1 MHRVGRV
8 VEAETIG
15 AIPVGH
21 TGENLPFVAGE
32 FFRRH
37 EFRRIGAICRGQVDE
52 DSAASFVAFII
63 GQRLAAFERAVGHGR
78 NAHDSAFSIDR
89 HTVITTGDIAVLNM
103 SKAQLCAAVRA
114 EIFDAADLAS
124 AIAPQHEVLAGN
136 LAGQRFAGFQLNR
149 RGDGHPEPPE
159 TEVDIVVDPVTAF
172 CGGKFDNDSVTS
184 VRHLTTKLNDL
195 ADSTGVAIIALQ
207 HLTKS
212 ENPKLKNCILG
223 SGAWVH
229 GPRIVLGAVHTQEND
244 RLFGK
249 IKANVTDT
257 YGVYPFSIESVD
269 IQDIGGVR
277 RIDWADEAWCNDQLS
292 DHEGGLRV
300 PDSKS
305 QLAYDILRESL
316 SDGQWHLRDFL
327 MQRILTIVEVSEST
341 VKRMAQELGVEKRRI
356 SDVPPQTE
364 WRLSKQSIPGHNI

>member
-1 MHRVGRV
+1 MSKLLD
-8 VEAETIG
+8 EASKEMRMERYGGVLPKPMEGYPRERLEYLWDDMLAKGIFHVFAGDSGIG
-15 AIPVGH
+15 KTLILCDIAAIVSRGGIFPGQIRQCTPGGVIYLSGEDAVKHTLGPRLEAAGADMSKVIEWPTTNNAGH
-21 TGENLPFVAGE
+21 QFDLARDLGSIEQYIMENGNVSL
-32 FFRRH
+32 
-37 EFRRIGAICRGQVDE
+37 
-52 DSAASFVAFII
+52 FII
-63 GQRLAAFERAVGHGR
+63 
-78 NAHDSAFSIDR
+78 
-89 HTVITTGDIAVLNM
+89 
-103 SKAQLCAAVRA
+103 
-114 EIFDAADLAS
+114 
-124 AIAPQHEVLAGN
+124 
-136 LAGQRFAGFQLNR
+136 
-149 RGDGHPEPPE
+149 
-159 TEVDIVVDPVTAF
+159 DPVTAF
-172 CGGKFDNDSVTS
+172 CGGTFDNDSVTS

-212 ENPKLKNCILG
+212 ENPKLKNRILG

-269 IQDIGGVR
+269 IQDIEGVR

-292 DHEGGLRV
+292 DHECGLRV
-300 PDSKS
+300 TDSKS

-327 MQRILTIVEVSEST
+327 MQRILSIVEVSEST
-341 VKRMAQELGVEKRRI
+341 VKRMAQELGIEKRRI